1 MRYFNHPKSR
11 DTKELAPGVLARTF
25 WGQDLML
32 ASVTFEPDAQVP
44 SHKHPHEQAGTV
56 VSGEVEFI
64 IGGESRFLKAGDI
77 YLIPSNVEH
86 SAKAG
91 PSPAQVLD
99 IFTPVR
105 EDLKY

>member
-1 MRYFNHPKSR
+1 MQYFNYPPSR
-11 DTKELAPGVLARTF
+11 DTKELAQGVLARTF
-25 WGQDLML
+25 WGEDLML
-32 ASVTFEPDAQVP
+32 AAITFEPNAQVP

-56 VSGEVEFI
+56 LSGEVEFI
-64 IGGESRFLKAGDI
+64 IDGERSLLKAGDI

>member
-1 MRYFNHPKSR
+1 MQYFNHPETR
-11 DTKELAPGVLARTF
+11 DTKELASGVLARTF

-32 ASVTFEPDAQVP
+32 AAVTFEPNAQVP
-44 SHKHPHEQAGTV
+44 AHKHPHEQAGRV
-56 VSGEVEFI
+56 LSGEVEFI
-64 IGGESRFLKAGDI
+64 INGEKRRLKAGDI